1 MQLDYSA
8 GVLPVTHVDKD
19 LDAMATGKGSNARGS
34 NAIAAGQY
42 SMYDAQKM
50 HGLPVGVQVVG
61 KRLEEEKVL
70 EGMKLIERLLR
81 EDGKG
86 YPLLHVDD

>member
-1 MQLDYSA
+1 MDRELDD
-8 GVLPVTHVDKD
+8 LPSTFIP
-19 LDAMATGKGSNARGS
+19 S
-34 NAIAAGQY
+34 NAIEYGAY
-42 SMYDAQKM
+42 VDYNSDAM

-61 KRLEEEKVL
+61 QRLEEEKVM

-86 YPLLHVDD
+86 YALFNSQY

>member
-1 MQLDYSA
+1 MDRELDD
-8 GVLPVTHVDKD
+8 LPSTFKP
-19 LDAMATGKGSNARGS
+19 S
-34 NAIAAGQY
+34 NAIESGAY
-42 SMYDAQKM
+42 VDYNSDAM

-61 KRLEEEKVL
+61 QRLEEEKVM

-86 YPLLHVDD
+86 YVLFNSQY